1 MFNIFKKTPKQT
13 NSENSTDNSG
23 IFIDAYY
30 KEKQLFV
37 TIKKDQIKQT
47 FPVDYQPYFYL
58 SLNQKLNSEEIEN
71 LKSKENVLG
80 IILKEENTY
89 KLIFET
95 VERLVRT
102 RNNLLDE
109 NAFPDKKYKLFEY
122 DIPFVYRFLMDKGLS
137 NFKAVEYTQNE
148 EGKITEIIP
157 KSEVTLEGI
166 KACAFDIEVLVPESL
181 TFPKPGIDRVIS
193 ISYVDTNK
201 DKAVFFLIDKK
212 DNLEEKKAE
221 LQKHYQFLDIR
232 LFDDEIKMIDGFTE
246 YVNSKNPDIVYT
258 YNGIFDFEYLE
269 KTYKAHT
276 GKNISFSNSRLIF
289 SKSQNRKVNL
299 EGTVHI
305 DIYALMRLLRYLQV
319 FNYPKLDLNSL
330 YSKLTGNPKLTLPP
344 KEMREHYLSNDYY
357 KIIDYNLDDTLATLE
372 LANNYTPIAFE
383 ISDFINYPINDI
395 VFSSA
400 GAMVERLFFKYYYKK
415 GKIIP
420 NKPRA
425 EEIAERQKYT
435 FSGAFVKAPIP
446 GLHKNI
452 AVLDFR
458 SYHISIMISYNISP
472 ETVDCNCCE
481 RVGLEVI
488 TGHHICKNKKGFV
501 PEVLEELLALRAG
514 YKEKA
519 KELSKDTQD
528 YRNMHAKQYAL
539 KIFLASTYGYMGFAG
554 ARWYSRPS
562 LDVMYYLVRSKIQEV
577 IREFE
582 KLGYLVVYGD
592 TDSCFIDFRSVEKL
606 KEDISYIN
614 SIIPKAMHLELEDVY
629 MSGLFVH
636 ARDKERAAKKKYAL
650 LDYNGNLKI
659 KGFEYV
665 RHDWCPLVKE
675 TQKEIL
681 KLVLKEQDSKKALK
695 YVKFIIEDLKNKEI
709 PNNKLIIQTF
719 VHKSLESYKTLN
731 PAMAAVKNAKKAGKK
746 FKVGDLVEYI
756 VTEKSGKTISDKSQ
770 IAEFV
775 KDKDYDSDYYINNQL
790 VPAILP
796 ILEELG
802 ISKDELVT
810 NTKQKGLGDF

>member
-1 MFNIFKKTPKQT
+1 MFNIFKKAPKQD
-13 NSENSTDNSG
+13 NNQNLKENTG

-30 KEKQLFV
+30 KESQLFV

-47 FPVDYQPYFYL
+47 YPVDYQPYFYL

-80 IILKEENTY
+80 IILKEENVY
-89 KLIFET
+89 KLIFENI
-95 VERLVRT
+95 EDLVKART
-102 RNNLLDE
+102 
-109 NAFPDKKYKLFEY
+109 AFFETDFFPNKKYKLYEY
-122 DIPFVYRFLMDKGLS
+122 DIPFVYRFLLDKNLS
-137 NFKAVEYTQNE
+137 YLKEVEYTLNTE
-148 EGKITEIIP
+148 NKITEIIP
-157 KSEVTLEGI
+157 KENTDLSKLNI
-166 KACAFDIEVLVPESL
+166 CSFDIEVLVPESL
-181 TFPKPGIDRVIS
+181 SFPKPGNDKIIS
-193 ISYVDTNK
+193 IAYTDNNK
-201 DKAVFFLIDKK
+201 QKAIFFLIDKT
-212 DNLEEKKAE
+212 DNLEKTKEE
-221 LQKHYQFLDIR
+221 LQKHYQFLDLH
-232 LFDDEIKMIDGFTE
+232 LFTDEIKMIEEFT
-246 YVNSKNPDIVYT
+246 NFIASKNIDIVYT

-269 KTYKAHT
+269 KTYKAKT
-276 GKNISFSNSRLIF
+276 GKSLSFSNSRLIF
-289 SKSQNRKVNL
+289 SKSQTRKVNL
-299 EGTVHI
+299 QGTIHI
-305 DIYALMRLLRYLQV
+305 DVYALMRLLRYLQV

-344 KEMREHYLSNDYY
+344 KEMRELYLSKDYY
-357 KIIDYNLDDTLATLE
+357 KIIDYNLDDTIATIE
-372 LANNYTPIAFE
+372 LANNYMPIAFE
-383 ISDFINYPINDI
+383 ISDFINFPVNDI

-400 GAMVERLFFKYYYKK
+400 GAMVERLFFKYYFKK
-415 GKIIP
+415 NKIIP

-425 EEIAERQKYT
+425 EEISERQKYT
-435 FSGAFVKAPIP
+435 FSGAFVKSPIP

-472 ETVDCNCCE
+472 ETVDCSCCDKSS
-481 RVGLEVI
+481 LENI
-488 TGHHICKNKKGFV
+488 TGHYICKNKKGFV
-501 PEVLEELLALRAG
+501 PEVLEELLTLRAG
-514 YKEKA
+514 YKESA
-519 KELSKDTQD
+519 KLLEKDTQD

-539 KIFLASTYGYMGFAG
+539 KIFLASTYGYMGFSG
-554 ARWYSRPS
+554 ARWYSRSS
-562 LDVMYYLVRSKIQEV
+562 LEIMYYLVRSKIQDM
-577 IREFE
+577 IRLLES
-582 KLGYLVVYGD
+582 KGYLVIYGD
-592 TDSCFIDFRSVEKL
+592 TDSCFIEFRSIDKL
-606 KEDISYIN
+606 KEDLREIN
-614 SIIPKAMHLELEDVY
+614 NNLPKAMNLELENIY

-681 KLVLKEQDSKKALK
+681 KLVLKEQDNVKALK
-695 YVKFIIEDLKNKEI
+695 YLQFIIEDLKNKEI

-719 VHKSLESYKTLN
+719 VHKSIESYKTLN
-731 PAMAAVKNAKKAGKK
+731 PAMSAVKNAKKAGKK

-756 VTEKSGKTISDKSQ
+756 VTEKGKSISDKSQ

-775 KDKDYDSDYYINNQL
+775 KEKDYDVDYYINNQL

-810 NTKQKGLGDF
+810 NTKQKGLADFK

>member
-1 MFNIFKKTPKQT
+1 MLNIFKKPKQ
-13 NSENSTDNSG
+13 ENQELKKNIG
-23 IFIDAYY
+23 VLIDAYY
-30 KEKQLFV
+30 KESQLFV
-37 TIKKDQIKQT
+37 TIKKDKEKLT

-58 SLNQKLNSEEIEN
+58 SLNQKLNSEEIEI
-71 LKSKENVLG
+71 LKTKENVLG
-80 IILKEENTY
+80 IVQKEENVY
-89 KLIFET
+89 KLVFEN
-95 VERLVRT
+95 VEDLVKT
-102 RNNLLDE
+102 RNHFLED

-122 DIPFVYRFLMDKGLS
+122 DIPFVYRFLMDKGLT
-137 NFKAVEYTQNE
+137 NFKVVEYTLNDQ
-148 EGKITEIIP
+148 GKITDIIP
-157 KSEVTLEGI
+157 KSDITLENL

-181 TFPKPGIDRVIS
+181 SFPKPGVDKIIS

-201 DKAVFFLIDKK
+201 EKTIFLLTNEKI
-212 DNLEEKKAE
+212 NLEEKKAE
-221 LQKHYQFLDIR
+221 LEKHYQFLDIR
-232 LFDDEIKMIDGFTE
+232 LFDDEIKLIDGFIE
-246 YVNSKNPDIVYT
+246 YINSKNPDIVYT

-276 GKNISFSNSRLIF
+276 GKNLNFSNSRLVF
-289 SKSQNRKVNL
+289 SRSRKKRVNL

-330 YSKLTGNPKLTLPP
+330 YSKLTGSPKLTLTP
-344 KEMREHYLSNDYY
+344 KEMREYYLSNNYY

-372 LANNYTPIAFE
+372 LANNYLPIAFE
-383 ISDFINYPINDI
+383 ISYFINYPVNDI

-400 GAMVERLFFKYYYKK
+400 GAMVERLFFKYYYNK
-415 GKIIP
+415 GRIIP

-425 EEIAERQKYT
+425 ETIAERRKYT

-472 ETVDCNCCE
+472 ETVDCACCDKANQDA
-481 RVGLEVI
+481 I
-488 TGHHICKNKKGFV
+488 IGHHICKNKKGFV

-514 YKEKA
+514 YKERA
-519 KELSKDTQD
+519 KQLSKDTQE
-528 YRNMHAKQYAL
+528 YRNVYAKQYAL

-554 ARWYSRPS
+554 ARWYSRLS
-562 LDVMYYLVRSKIQEV
+562 LDIMYHLVRSKIQEV

-582 KLGYLVVYGD
+582 KLGYLVIYGD
-592 TDSCFIDFRSVEKL
+592 TDSCFIDFRNVKKL
-606 KEDISYIN
+606 REDINYIN
-614 SIIPKAMHLELEDVY
+614 SIIPKAMHLELEDIY
-629 MSGLFVH
+629 MSGLFVR

-675 TQKEIL
+675 TQKEVL
-681 KLVLKEQDSKKALK
+681 KLVLKEQDFKKAIK
-695 YVKFIIEDLKNKEI
+695 YVQLIIGDLRNKEI
-709 PNNKLIIQTF
+709 PNSKLIIQTF

-731 PAMAAVKNAKKAGKK
+731 PAMAAVKNAKKVGKK

-756 VTEKSGKTISDKSQ
+756 VTDRAGKTISDKSQ

-775 KDKDYDSDYYINNQL
+775 KEKDYDSDYYINNQL

-796 ILEELG
+796 ILEELN
-802 ISKDELVT
+802 ISKDELIT
-810 NTKQKGLGDF
+810 NTKQKGILDF

>member
-1 MFNIFKKTPKQT
+1 MFNIFKKTPKQ
-13 NSENSTDNSG
+13 ENNQELKKNTG

-30 KEKQLFV
+30 KESQLFV
-37 TIKKDQIKQT
+37 TIKKDQKKET
-47 FPVDYQPYFYL
+47 YPVDYQPYFYL
-58 SLNQKLNSEEIEN
+58 SLNQKLNSEDIEN
-71 LKSKENVLG
+71 LKTQENVLG
-80 IILKEENTY
+80 IIQKEENTY
-89 KLIFET
+89 KLVFET
-95 VERLVRT
+95 VEDLVKT
-102 RNNLLDE
+102 RNHILEN

-137 NFKAVEYTQNE
+137 NFKLVDYTLDDQ
-148 EGKITEIIP
+148 GKITDIIP
-157 KSEVTLEGI
+157 KSDMSLDGLLSCV
-166 KACAFDIEVLVPESL
+166 FDIEVLVPENLS
-181 TFPKPGIDRVIS
+181 FPKPGVDKIIS
-193 ISYVDTNK
+193 ISYADTNK

-212 DNLEEKKAE
+212 DDLEKRKEE
-221 LQKHYQFLDIR
+221 LKKHYQFLDIR
-232 LFDDEIKMIDGFTE
+232 LFNDEAKLIDGFTE

-269 KTYKAHT
+269 KTYKART
-276 GKNISFSNSRLIF
+276 GKNLKFSNSRLVF
-289 SKSQNRKVNL
+289 SRSQHKKVNL

-330 YSKLTGNPKLTLPP
+330 YSKLTGNPKLTLTP
-344 KEMREHYLSNDYY
+344 KEMREYYLSDKYY
-357 KIIDYNLDDTLATLE
+357 KIIDYNLDDILATLE

-383 ISDFINYPINDI
+383 ISDFINYPVNDI

-400 GAMVERLFFKYYYKK
+400 GAMVERLFFKYYYNKN
-415 GKIIP
+415 KIIP
-420 NKPRA
+420 NKPRG
-425 EEIAERQKYT
+425 EEIAERQKHT

-458 SYHISIMISYNISP
+458 SYHISIMMSYNISP
-472 ETVDCNCCE
+472 ETVDCSCCE
-481 RVGLEVI
+481 KTNVI
-488 TGHHICKNKKGFV
+488 AGHYICKNKRGFV
-501 PEVLEELLALRAG
+501 PEILEELLALRAG

-519 KELSKDTQD
+519 KQLSKDTQE
-528 YRNMHAKQYAL
+528 YRNMYAKQYAL

-554 ARWYSRPS
+554 ARWYSKPS
-562 LDVMYYLVRSKIQEV
+562 LEIMYHLVRSKIQEV
-577 IREFE
+577 IKEFE
-582 KLGYLVVYGD
+582 KLGYLVIYGD
-592 TDSCFIDFRSVEKL
+592 TDSCFIDFRNVEKL
-606 KEDISYIN
+606 KEDINYVN
-614 SIIPKAMHLELEDVY
+614 SIIPKAMHLELEDIY
-629 MSGLFVH
+629 LSGLFVR

-695 YVKFIIEDLKNKEI
+695 YVQLIIEDLKKKEI
-709 PNNKLIIQTF
+709 PNSKLIIQTF

-756 VTEKSGKTISDKSQ
+756 ITDKSGKTISDKSQ

-775 KDKDYDSDYYINNQL
+775 KEKDYDSDYYINNQL

-796 ILEELG
+796 ILGELD
-802 ISKDELVT
+802 ISKDELIT
-810 NTKQKGLGDF
+810 NTKQTGLMDF